1 MPIGFLAP
9 IRSAD
14 RAIGRLHG
22 ALTDPAGAERTVVL
36 ALTVYAV
43 LRTIYGAIAKSVQ
56 GLHPDMTELIDR
68 SCHLA

>member
-14 RAIGRLHG
+14 RAVGGLHG
-22 ALTDPAGAERTVVL
+22 ALTDPAGAERAVVL
-36 ALTVYAV
+36 ALAVYAV
-43 LRTIYGAIAKSVQ
+43 LWTIYGAIANSVQ

-68 SCHLA
+68 SRHPA